1 MKLVLPN
8 AYSIKVEEFHV
19 RVPHSSL
26 SVRIGGKD
34 GKVNE
39 TILPKL
45 TMVLLQMGLDCM
57 FNGIFVEGPTCN
69 YNGLGRSDFVVG
81 LEENIF
87 NLKTMTILL

>member
-1 MKLVLPN
+1 M
-8 AYSIKVEEFHV
+8 SEFHIL
-19 RVPHSSL
+19 RYL
-26 SVRIGGKD
+26 YEWGATD
-34 GKVNE
+34 EGKVNE

-69 YNGLGRSDFVVG
+69 YNGLGKSDFVVG
-81 LEENIF
+81 LVENIF